1 MTSYI
6 IYKAYVLPRLLY
18 GLETLSLTKGQLEQL
33 SKYHLQTL
41 RNIQSLPQ
49 RTSTSAVLL
58 LLGAL
63 PLEAELHRRCLS
75 LAIGVINS
83 ENSTIILLVQRQFAC
98 FYDNRNRFFYELAK
112 ILQKYEL
119 PSLGQLFCSNFTKL
133 QWKHMC
139 TKAVNTFWTKQLVN
153 DIKTVKSLKNLSFNN
168 LRVGTTHLIWRT
180 VESSVTDVRKAV
192 VKARILTGT
201 YILQKN
207 RQTFS
212 SGTVDAVGRHCYL
225 EDEDRLHLTS
235 RCPAFYNIRSNTT
248 GHLRDSIVTHTNIN
262 TLNQYF
268 GNWTFILKT
277 LVCVESAVGL
287 LPDLRN
293 ACESIETLS
302 RDFFYKIHISK
313 LQWEKPRG

>member
-1 MTSYI
+1 MEFKNLLKYCNKGANLGINRAGKKESSINMKEHISLARRTSYSLMNTGHHGPTGLNPMTSYI

-49 RTSTSAVLL
+49 RTSTSAVFL

-63 PLEAELHRRCLS
+63 PLEAELHRRRLS
-75 LAIGVINS
+75 LAISVINS
-83 ENSTIILLVQRQFAC
+83 ENSTIRLLVQRQLAC
-98 FYDNRNRFFYELAK
+98 SYDNWNSFFYELAK

-153 DIKTVKSLKNLSFNN
+153 DIKTKKSLKNLSVNN
-168 LRVGTTHLIWRT
+168 LCVGTTQLIWRT
-180 VESSVTDVRKAV
+180 VESSVTDVNKAV

-212 SGTVDAVGRHCYL
+212 SGTVDAVCWHCYL
-225 EDEDRLHLTS
+225 EDKDLLLLTAIVS
-235 RCPAFYNIRSNTT
+235 LGVPPSTT
-248 GHLRDSIVTHTNIN
+248 YVPILLVISG
-262 TLNQYF
+262 TL
-268 GNWTFILKT
+268 
-277 LVCVESAVGL
+277 
-287 LPDLRN
+287 
-293 ACESIETLS
+293 LS
-302 RDFFYKIHISK
+302 LTQI
-313 LQWEKPRG
+313 